1 MSKLAELIAEAL
13 VCPHCGSPTPPA
25 RNNEKT
31 VCPCRRSKDPMRK
44 EPALDED
51 LDWSNVT

>member
-1 MSKLAELIAEAL
+1 MSRLAELIAEAL

>member
-25 RNNEKT
+25 RNNEKN
-31 VCPCRRSKDPMRK
+31 SLPMQAVKGPNAKRAR
-44 EPALDED
+44 P
-51 LDWSNVT
+51 